1 MKAVT
6 AVFALALPALA
17 AAQSAAP
24 APAKATPPPPA
35 APKDFKLPEPARL
48 TLPNGMKATLVGWGN
63 TPKVALELSI
73 QAGNAH
79 ETADQVWLA
88 DLMATLLREGTKTRS
103 GKQIAEEAAK
113 MGGSLEVGVGADTTE
128 VTTDVLAEFAPQ
140 AVRLVADVA
149 RNPAFPAPEL
159 ARLKAD
165 KLRDL
170 SIARS
175 TPQQIALEKF
185 RAVLYPGH
193 AYGRVFPT
201 PAALQA
207 YTLDQVK
214 DFYAKNVGAAR
225 AHLYVVGRFDRA
237 AVEQAI
243 RDAFGDWP
251 AGPAPVVTPPQ
262 AQSARGVHLVDR
274 PDAVQSTLIVGM
286 PVIDPSHPD
295 YVPLA
300 VTNTL
305 LGGYFS
311 SRMTTNL
318 REQKGYTYS
327 PFSQLSSRQKDAYWA
342 ESADVT
348 TAVTGPSLKEIFLE
362 IDRLQSEPPSEA
374 ELQAVKNYAT
384 GVFVL
389 QNASRGGIINQLEF
403 VELHGLPST
412 YLSDYVRRVNSV
424 TPQVV
429 QQMAQKY
436 IVDDKATIVVVGDRK
451 VVEEQVKPFGPLL

>member
-1 MKAVT
+1 MKALT
-6 AVFALALPALA
+6 AVLTLALPALA
-17 AAQSAAP
+17 AAQAAAP
-24 APAKATPPPPA
+24 AAAKATPPPPA

-48 TLPNGMKATLVGWGN
+48 TLPNGMKATLVPWGN
-63 TPKVALELSI
+63 TPKVAVELSVR
-73 QAGNAH
+73 AGNAN
-79 ETADQVWLA
+79 ESAEQVWLA
-88 DLMATLLREGTKTRS
+88 DVMAALLREGTTTRS
-103 GKQIAEEAAK
+103 GKQISEEAAK
-113 MGGSLEVGVGADTTE
+113 MGGSLDVGVGADTTE
-128 VTTDVLAEFAPQ
+128 VTTDVLSEFAPA

-149 RNPAFPAPEL
+149 RNPAFPETEL
-159 ARLKAD
+159 TRLKAD

-170 SIARS
+170 SIAKS

-193 AYGRVFPT
+193 AYGRVFPA

-207 YTLDQVK
+207 YTLAQVK

-237 AVEQAI
+237 EVEKAVRA
-243 RDAFGDWP
+243 AFGDWP
-251 AGPAPVVTPPQ
+251 AGPAPVVTPPK

-274 PDAVQSTLIVGM
+274 PGAVQSTLIVGM
-286 PVIDPSHPD
+286 PVIDPSQPD
-295 YVPLA
+295 YVNLA

-342 ESADVT
+342 ENADVT

-362 IDRLQSEPPSEA
+362 IDRLQSEAPSEA

-403 VELHGLPST
+403 VDLHGLPST
-412 YLSDYVRRVNSV
+412 YLSDYVRRVNAI
-424 TPQVV
+424 TPAVV

-436 IVDDKATIVVVGDRK
+436 ILDDKATIVVVGDRK
-451 VVEEQVKPFGPLL
+451 VVEEQVKAYGPLL